1 MKKDALRKN
10 FWREIRNSKGRF
22 LSIFCIVLLGTAFF
36 AGIRATEPDM
46 RYTGD
51 AYTDKFH
58 LMDLQVVSTLG
69 LTGEDVE
76 ALSEVNGVQTVEPG
90 YSADVLC
97 VNHEGQDVLHVMS
110 MLPTMNQ
117 IDLAEGRLPE
127 TAGECLVDADFL
139 KNSDYKLGDQ
149 IQLLS
154 GTDAKITDTFKGDT
168 FTIVGS
174 GYSPCY
180 LSFYRGSASIGTG
193 SVKGFA
199 YVLAENFVTE
209 AYTEIYVQVA
219 GAQEL
224 TAFTEAYD
232 TKVQDASDRIEKI
245 KDTRQT
251 ARYQE
256 IVGEATQKL
265 EDAKA
270 ELETAKTEAAGKLE
284 AAQEELEEGKAQ
296 LEAARQQLI
305 SGKNQLQTAKQQLA
319 SKEKEL
325 AEGQTA
331 LQEQQQTLDQN
342 REKLQQAQASLSAGL
357 AQLDANLTQL
367 QETYDQLAG
376 SGGADPETLNQLQA
390 QIMALQAQK
399 EALLAQQNALQDQSA
414 QLDAGQQKLNA
425 ALEEWK
431 AGQAQIASAKE
442 TLAAREAQLSQ
453 GEREIASN
461 EQKLQEGQISYETAK
476 AEAEAKIADGEQQ
489 IQEAEDEVSKIEN
502 AKWYIND
509 RSVLTEYSGY
519 GENADRMRAI
529 GEVFPVLFFLVAALI
544 SLTTMTRMVEEQRTE
559 IGTLKALGY
568 SRKSISV
575 KYLGYALLATLGGG
589 VLGVLIGEKLLP
601 QIIIRAYQMMYP
613 HVTTV
618 RTPYDVKYTVA
629 AVVIAAV
636 CTVGAAW
643 FACGRELRGT
653 AAELMRPP
661 APKSGKRVLLERIPF
676 FWKHLSFIWKATV
689 RNLFRY
695 KKRFFMTVSG
705 IGGCMGL
712 LLVGFGLEDSISNIA
727 RLQYREIQRYDANLI
742 LNPTA
747 SAAEQEK
754 TVETVETDEKVGA
767 AKRVLM
773 EQVKVSGH
781 GKTLDVYLDIP
792 ESSEDYGEF
801 VTLRSRIGEE
811 NYSLEKDRVVLTEK
825 AASLLGV
832 QVGDTIVIRDEV
844 RGEIQTKISAVCENY
859 MGHYLYMS
867 PDTYQKLFER
877 EPKYNAVCF
886 RMKKGQEDQLEAV
899 GEKILGTD
907 GAFSVKYVAEIQD
920 QVDAMLTS
928 LDSVMGVIVL
938 FAGMLAFVVLY
949 NLNNINITER
959 RRELATL
966 KVLGFYDL
974 EVAEYVY
981 RENILLTI
989 FGAAGGCILG
999 KLLHRFVIETVEID
1013 TVMFGRNI
1021 DFSSFVIGILLTF
1034 GFSCFVNWIM
1044 FYKLRKIDMVESLKS
1059 VE

>member
-1 MKKDALRKN
+1 MHCEKISGGKSGTAKAVSVD
-10 FWREIRNSKGRF
+10 F
-22 LSIFCIVLLGTAFF
+22 LYRAPGTAFF

-69 LTGEDVE
+69 LTDEDVE
-76 ALSEVNGVQTVEPG
+76 ALSEVKGVQAAEPG

-110 MLPTMNQ
+110 VLPGMNQ
-117 IDLAEGRLPE
+117 IDLVDGRLPE
-127 TAGECLVDADFL
+127 NPGECLIDANFL
-139 KNSDYKLGDQ
+139 KSSDYKIGDQ
-149 IQLLS
+149 IRFLS
-154 GTDAKITDTFKGDT
+154 GTDAKITDTFSGDT

-180 LSFYRGSASIGTG
+180 LSFYRGSSSVGTG

-199 YVLAENFVTE
+199 YVPAESFTTE
-209 AYTEIYVQVA
+209 VYTEIYVQVA
-219 GAQEL
+219 GAREL

-232 TKVQDASDRIEKI
+232 EKVQKTADQIEKI

-251 ARYQE
+251 ARYQA

-270 ELETAKTEAAGKLE
+270 ELETAKTEADG
-284 AAQEELEEGKAQ
+284 Q
-296 LEAARQQLI
+296 LEAAKAELEDGRAKLETARQQLT
-305 SGKNQLQTAKQQLA
+305 SGKNQLEAAKQQLA
-319 SKEKEL
+319 SKEQEL
-325 AEGQTA
+325 AAGQTA

-342 REKLQQAQASLSAGL
+342 REKLQQAQTSVSTGL
-357 AQLDANLTQL
+357 AQLDTKLSEL
-367 QETYDQLAG
+367 QEAYDRLVA
-376 SGGADPETLNQLQA
+376 SGGAAPETLQQLQT
-390 QIMALQAQK
+390 QITALQGQK
-399 EALLAQQNALQDQSA
+399 EALEAQQSALQSQST

-425 ALEEWK
+425 ALAEWK
-431 AGQAQIASAKE
+431 AGQAQLLSAKA
-442 TLAAREAQLSQ
+442 TLEAQETKLSR
-453 GEREIASN
+453 GEQEIAAN
-461 EQKLQEGQISYETAK
+461 EQKLQEGQASYETAK
-476 AEAEAKIADGEQQ
+476 AEAEAKITDGEQQ
-489 IQEAEDEVSKIEN
+489 IREAEDEISKIEN

-529 GEVFPVLFFLVAALI
+529 GQVFPVLFFLVAALI

-575 KYLGYALLATLGGG
+575 KYLGYAFLATMSGS

-601 QIIIRAYQMMYP
+601 KIIIKAYKMMYP
-613 HVTTV
+613 HITTV
-618 RTPYDVKYTVA
+618 RTPYEVKYTLMSIG
-629 AVVIAAV
+629 IATV

-661 APKSGKRVLLERIPF
+661 EPKSGKRVLLERITF

-727 RLQYREIQRYDANLI
+727 RLQYNEIQRYDANLI
-742 LNPTA
+742 LDPTA
-747 SAAEQEK
+747 SADAQEK
-754 TVETVETDEKVGA
+754 TAEALETDENVDA
-767 AKRVLM
+767 AKRILM
-773 EQVKVSGH
+773 EQVKVSSNGE
-781 GKTLDVYLDIP
+781 TLDIYLDIP
-792 ESSEDYGEF
+792 ESPEDYEEF
-801 VTLRSRIGEE
+801 VTLRSRTGGET
-811 NYSLEKDRVVLTEK
+811 YSLEKDSVVLTEK
-825 AASLLGV
+825 AASLLDV
-832 QVGDTIVIRDEV
+832 QAGDEIVIRDDIK
-844 RGEIQTKISAVCENY
+844 GEIRAKVSAVCENY

-867 PDTYQKLFER
+867 PDTYQKLFDRKPE
-877 EPKYNAVCF
+877 YNAVCF

-899 GEKILGTD
+899 GEKILATD
-907 GAFSVKYVAEIQD
+907 GAFSMKYVAEIQG

-989 FGAAGGCILG
+989 FGAAAGCVLG
-999 KLLHRFVIETVEID
+999 NLLHRFVIETVEID

-1021 DFSSFVIGILLTF
+1021 DFSSFVIGILITF